1 VIERAAVV
9 VVAIAAA
16 AFLAVGLSAARA
28 EDDLF
33 NLPFRTQDP
42 GPADVRR
49 AEDLADR
56 AGRATPGVRRTMLLA
71 RVRQDAGDAAGAV
84 RDLQGAVRREPD
96 NAEAWLLL
104 SRAAEAAGDAAL
116 AERAAQ
122 RVRELAPSV
131 PEPSG

>member
-1 VIERAAVV
+1 MIERAAVV

-16 AFLAVGLSAARA
+16 TVMAVALSAARA

-33 NLPFRTQDP
+33 NVPFRTENLAS
-42 GPADVRR
+42 ADVER
-49 AEDLADR
+49 AERLADR
-56 AGRATPGVRRTMLLA
+56 AGRLTPGERRALLLA

-84 RDLQGAVRREPD
+84 RGLQGAVRREPD

-116 AERAAQ
+116 AGRAAQ

-131 PEPSG
+131 PEP

>member
-1 VIERAAVV
+1 VIERAALV

-16 AFLAVGLSAARA
+16 AVMAVALSAARA

-33 NLPFRTQDP
+33 NLPFRTQDLTA
-42 GPADVRR
+42 ADVER
-49 AEDLADR
+49 AEGLADR
-56 AGRATPGVRRTMLLA
+56 AGRLTAGERRTLLLA
-71 RVRQDAGDAAGAV
+71 RVRQDAGDAVGAV
-84 RDLQGAVRREPD
+84 RTLQGAVRREPD

-116 AERAAQ
+116 ADRADQ

-131 PEPSG
+131 PEPPG

>member
-1 VIERAAVV
+1 MIERAAVV

-16 AFLAVGLSAARA
+16 ALLAVALSAARA

-33 NLPFRTQDP
+33 SLPFRTQHVDR
-42 GPADVRR
+42 ADVRR

-56 AGRATPGVRRTMLLA
+56 AGRLTPGERRTLLLA

-84 RDLQGAVRREPD
+84 RDLRGAVGREPD

-104 SRAAEAAGDAAL
+104 SRAAEAAGDEPL
-116 AERAAQ
+116 ARRAAQ
-122 RVRELAPSV
+122 RVRELAPPV
-131 PEPSG
+131 PEPG